1 MEILHYALAVVI
13 MSAIINGL
21 IGSAPESW
29 RLSGKVDRG
38 AGGKYSLPI
47 TTIDVVVITAIFTG
61 LQFPFP
67 AVLEALRRNPQALA
81 GGEWWRMV
89 TPMLVHSDGWAQIIF
104 NFVAIIIFGAL
115 AERVFGH
122 WWWLMLYLG
131 GGIVG
136 EVAGYLWDPFGAG
149 ASVGLFGLLGG
160 LLLWLLLSL
169 GMPRARIAAVIGL
182 LVVVAL
188 LIIRDIHG
196 YAALAGA
203 CLAALPLWQARS
215 RRGASSGHRSWRQ

>member
-1 MEILHYALAVVI
+1 MEILPYALAVVI
-13 MSAIINGL
+13 MSAIVNGL

-29 RLSGKVDRG
+29 GLSGRADRG
-38 AGGKYSLPI
+38 AGGKYPLPI
-47 TTIDVVVITAIFTG
+47 TTIVVVVITAIFTG

-81 GGEWWRMV
+81 GSEWWRMV

-122 WWWLMLYLG
+122 WWWLLLYLG

-136 EVAGYLWDPFGAG
+136 EIAGYLWDPFGAG

-169 GMPRARIAAVIGL
+169 DTPRARIAAVIGL

-196 YAALAGA
+196 YAALAGV
-203 CLAALPLWQARS
+203 CLALLPLWGVQVGKKRTEE
-215 RRGASSGHRSWRQ
+215 ASNT